1 MIPKKDL
8 KNNIVSAGST
18 IAEAAYLLND
28 AKIKF
33 LVCLT
38 KNDELI
44 GTITDG
50 DLRRSIVS
58 GISSSDQIN
67 NVMNFRPIVAG
78 ELTSSSNAYDMLKLN
93 KISHLPII
101 DKDRR
106 FIGLCVDKM
115 EHEYPISHNHTMVI
129 MAGGLGTRLKP
140 LTDNCPKPMIEL
152 NGKPMLLHI
161 IERAKAVGFS
171 KFIISVNYLSHVI
184 TDYFANGSKFGV
196 QIEYIHE
203 EKKLG
208 TAGALSLLIDKPS
221 EHFIV
226 TNGDV
231 LTDLDYLEL
240 LEFASSKNATAVMA
254 VKRHEIKNPFGVVE
268 LDGLNIQGFTEKPS
282 YISYINAGTYVLSPE
297 SLNILV
303 KNEALDMPDLFEALR
318 NSKYKVM
325 AYPMHEKW
333 LDVGRHHDLE
343 QAREISKEQK

>member
-1 MIPKKDL
+1 MILKKDL
-8 KNNIVSAGST
+8 KNNIIIAGS
-18 IAEAAYLLND
+18 IISEAAYLLNN

-38 KNDELI
+38 KNDELL

-58 GISSSDQIN
+58 GISSSDKIK

-78 ELTSSSNAYDMLKLN
+78 ESISSSDAIDVMRLN
-93 KISHLPII
+93 KINHLPII
-101 DKDRR
+101 DEGRR
-106 FIGLCVDKM
+106 FIGLCVDQR
-115 EHEYPISHNHTMVI
+115 EHAYPTSHGHTMVI

-161 IERAKAVGFS
+161 IERAKAFGFS
-171 KFIISVNYLSHVI
+171 KFIISVNYLSQMI
-184 TDYFANGSKFGV
+184 TDYFSDGSKFGV

-203 EKKLG
+203 EKRLG
-208 TAGALSLLIDKPS
+208 TAGALSLLIDRPRQ
-221 EHFIV
+221 HFIV

-231 LTDLDYLEL
+231 ITDLDYLEL
-240 LEFASSKNATAVMA
+240 LEFASTNNATAVMS
-254 VKRHEIKNPFGVVE
+254 VKRHEVKNPFGVVE
-268 LDGLNIQGFTEKPS
+268 LDGLNIQGFIEKPS

-297 SLNILV
+297 SLDIMV
-303 KNEALDMPDLFEALR
+303 KNEPCDMPDFFEALR
-318 NSKYKVM
+318 NRKYKVI

-343 QAREISKEQK
+343 RAREISREQK